1 MLGVVIL
8 NAILLIVVEPFQ
20 IITILKGFESLANV
34 VEVLLKHSKFST
46 FVAENFE
53 TGTKS

>member
-1 MLGVVIL
+1 
-8 NAILLIVVEPFQ
+8 VEPFQ